1 MRFGS
6 PYSNLKVVLWHAE
19 LEPLAAG
26 GFKVNSPG
34 FTAEFRSGDWDDFER
49 TTLYERFGAVMKK
62 GSRFTDDTLTTP
74 APTDWRIGTYDTSLI
89 QDFETR
95 TKVEQLLLDNF
106 ANGHDYIPLI
116 RPKNPAPWPG
126 YDGLTVRGK
135 RTIEHVLA
143 TIRSVVE
150 QAQIDPETVAQY
162 ERENLAREPVL
173 ELLESMK
180 ETEPETDFVGA

>member
-6 PYSNLKVVLWHAE
+6 PYQNLQVILWHQE
-19 LEPLAAG
+19 VEQLASG
-26 GFKVNSPG
+26 LPRVTKPG
-34 FTAEFRSGDWDDFER
+34 FTAQFRGGDWDDFEKGV
-49 TTLYERFGAVMKK
+49 LYERFGDIMRK

-74 APTDWRIGTYDTSLI
+74 SPTDWRIGTFDTDTI
-89 QDFETR
+89 EDFETR
-95 TKVEQLLLDNF
+95 TRVEQKLLENF
-106 ANGHDYIPLI
+106 SNGQDYIPLV
-116 RPKNPAPWPG
+116 RPKTAAPWPG

-135 RTIEHVLA
+135 RTIEHVLD

-150 QAQIDPETVAQY
+150 QAQIDPETVAKY

-180 ETEPETDFVGA
+180 VAEPETDFVGA

>member
-6 PYSNLKVVLWHAE
+6 PYQNLQVVLWHQE
-19 LEPLAAG
+19 VEQLASGQWRQTA
-26 GFKVNSPG
+26 PG
-34 FTAEFRSGDWDDFER
+34 FTAQFRGGDWDEFER
-49 TTLYERFGAVMKK
+49 GAIQERFGDVMRR

-74 APTDWRIGTYDTSLI
+74 SPTDWRIGTFDTDTI
-89 QDFETR
+89 EDFETR
-95 TKVEQLLLDNF
+95 TRVEQLLLDNF
-106 ANGHDYIPLI
+106 SNGRDYIALV
-116 RPKNPAPWPG
+116 RPKKPAPWPG

-162 ERENLAREPVL
+162 EREHLAREPVL

-180 ETEPETDFVGA
+180 VTEPETDFVGA